1 MQSKRCAELAS
12 GALWPMDRDQMRD
25 RDPWKLRDRAISQAW
40 VWPLLIGTLLY
51 VQSTTL
57 TIAFLLWHI
66 WKVMASYFP
75 GARLIKTADLDPAG
89 RYIFVSHPHGVIA
102 ISDWLAFA
110 TEALGFSK
118 LFPGLDLR
126 CATLASNFW
135 VPGLREY
142 ILSHGMCG
150 VGRDTL
156 ARVLT
161 GKPGRAVVLVVGGA
175 SEALLAAEGTYD
187 LVLRNRKGFVRL
199 ALQTGASLVP
209 VLSYGET
216 DTFHTYIPPPC
227 SRAAAVM
234 KVLKQVF
241 GFSTPLCWG
250 TGLFG
255 GWGMLA
261 LQVPL
266 TVVVGAPIQ
275 VDKVSS
281 PTEAE
286 VAALHKTYTEAL
298 QKLWDDTVDKYGKG
312 VKRPLAIVQ

>member
-1 MQSKRCAELAS
+1 MSQFELSSA
-12 GALWPMDRDQMRD
+12 
-25 RDPWKLRDRAISQAW
+25 
-40 VWPLLIGTLLY
+40 
-51 VQSTTL
+51 L
-57 TIAFLLWHI
+57 TIALLIYLAYVVVGPGSKADASCTWKPTFRKWQI
-66 WKVMASYFP
+66 WKSMAAYFP
-75 GARLIKTADLDPAG
+75 GARLIKTADLDPTG
-89 RYIFVSHPHGVIA
+89 RYLFVSHPHGIIA
-102 ISDWLAFA
+102 ISNWLAFG

-126 CATLASNFW
+126 CSTLTSNFW
-135 VPGLREY
+135 MPGVREY

-156 ARVLT
+156 AHVLS

-175 SEALLAAEGTYD
+175 SEALLAAQGTYD
-187 LVLRNRKGFVRL
+187 LVLRNRKGFVRV

-216 DTFHTYIPPPC
+216 DTFHTYIPSPS

-234 KVLKQVF
+234 RVLKQVF

-255 GWGMLA
+255 GWGMIA

-266 TVVVGAPIQ
+266 TVVVGAPI
-275 VDKVSS
+275 KVEKVAK
-281 PTEAE
+281 PTDEQ

-298 QKLWDDTVDKYGKG
+298 QKLWTDTVDNYGKG